1 MVIFEIIAELCC
13 SFLFYPAVE
22 SVRIK
27 RSSLSK
33 GKSQETKFV
42 SINNNCS
49 IDGCNAMRYE
59 DSIYCLRHKP
69 SKESK
74 EEIHQEEN
82 WWEDEKQ

>member
-13 SFLFYPAVE
+13 SFLLYPAVE
-22 SVRIK
+22 SAREE
-27 RSSLSK
+27 LK

-49 IDGCNAMRYE
+49 IDGCNAMRHE
-59 DSIYCLRHKP
+59 ESIYCLRHKP

-74 EEIHQEEN
+74 EETQQEEN
-82 WWEDEKQ
+82 WWGDEKE

>member
-1 MVIFEIIAELCC
+1 MVIFEIIAEACC
-13 SFLFYPAVE
+13 WMFFAPAVE
-22 SVRIK
+22 AVRED
-27 RSSLSK
+27 LK

-74 EEIHQEEN
+74 EETQQEEN
-82 WWEDEKQ
+82 WWGDES

>member
-1 MVIFEIIAELCC
+1 MVVFEIIAELCC

-22 SVRIK
+22 AARK
-27 RSSLSK
+27 DLK
-33 GKSQETKFV
+33 ENQETKFV

-59 DSIYCLRHKP
+59 ESEYCLRHEAFP
-69 SKESK
+69 PKESK

-82 WWEDEKQ
+82 WWGDEN

>member
-1 MVIFEIIAELCC
+1 MVIFEIIAEACC
-13 SFLFYPAVE
+13 WMFFAPAVE
-22 SVRIK
+22 AVRED
-27 RSSLSK
+27 LK

-69 SKESK
+69 SKE
-74 EEIHQEEN
+74 EEMQDEN
-82 WWEDEKQ
+82 WWEEAN